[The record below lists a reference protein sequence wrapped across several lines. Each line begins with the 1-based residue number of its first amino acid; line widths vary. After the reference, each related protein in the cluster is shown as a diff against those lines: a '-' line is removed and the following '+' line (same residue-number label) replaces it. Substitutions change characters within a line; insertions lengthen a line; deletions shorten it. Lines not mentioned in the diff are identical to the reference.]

1 MTLKVLTNEKREG
14 LTEVL
19 FNRSR
24 FKLFTLRFSNKSMQA
39 PSCERPK
46 TTQRSLFLVFE
57 YNNCLQTRHQYR
69 AATQCSYITLKRTV
83 SQDFCFW
90 FFHESVSPQPQSIP
104 LGPFRI
110 FSKIRWDI
118 RKSRCTT
125 SINNTSS
132 IFATVIKDTSGK
144 FCQQFC

>member
-1 MTLKVLTNEKREG
+1 MRKERG

-69 AATQCSYITLKRTV
+69 AATQCSYMTLKGTV
-83 SQDFCFW
+83 SRDFLLLV
-90 FFHESVSPQPQSIP
+90 FF
-104 LGPFRI
+104 L
-110 FSKIRWDI
+110 
-118 RKSRCTT
+118 
-125 SINNTSS
+125 N
-132 IFATVIKDTSGK
+132 
-144 FCQQFC
+144 QFPPSL